1 MKKLFLVKA
10 IIPLVLLGCVSSKP
24 DVEGELSQE
33 NSTGSKTKLVKNME
47 QSTVEDKANHV
58 LQYREMI
65 YKKRSEESRQLRNYR
80 SMSISG
86 EIAPLL
92 EASEKGEDSAMYALG
107 IAYFFGQGVVKNDEE
122 SSKWV
127 LKAASLGNIG
137 AQADIGH
144 RYAVGLGVIKDDL
157 KAIEW
162 YRKAIKQ
169 GSGEAMGYLAWNY
182 SKGIVVNKNIELA
195 YSLYYLAE
203 MRGIPSAVERIQEL
217 EEEMSQEQVAAA
229 KNLATDCIINYFDN
243 CG

>member
-10 IIPLVLLGCVSSKP
+10 IIPLVLLGCVSSQS
-24 DVEGELSQE
+24 DDEGLLSQE
-33 NSTGSKTKLVKNME
+33 ISTESKTKPTQSLE
-47 QSTVEDKANHV
+47 QSTVEDKANHI

-65 YKKRSEESRQLRNYR
+65 TEKRIEESRQFRSYM
-80 SMSISG
+80 SMSYSG
-86 EIAPLL
+86 DIAPLL
-92 EASEKGEDSAMYALG
+92 EASEKGEASAMYALG
-107 IAYFFGQGVVKNDEE
+107 IAYFFGQGVVKNDEQ

-137 AQADIGH
+137 AQAEIGH

-169 GSGEAMGYLAWNY
+169 GSPEAMGYLAWNY
-182 SKGIVVNKNIELA
+182 SKSIGVNKNIEIA
-195 YSLYYLAE
+195 YSLYQLADNE
-203 MRGIPSAVERIQEL
+203 GLQSARERIQEL
-217 EEEMSQEQVAAA
+217 EQEMTQAQISTA
-229 KNLATDCIINYFDN
+229 KKLATDCVINYFDN

>member
-107 IAYFFGQGVVKNDEE
+107 IAYFFGKGVVKNDEE
-122 SSKWV
+122 STKWL
-127 LKAASLGNIG
+127 LKAASLGHTE
-137 AQADIGH
+137 AQAEIGH
-144 RYAVGLGVIKDDL
+144 RYGTGLGVVKNEKEEID
-157 KAIEW
+157 W

-169 GSGEAMGYLAWNY
+169 GSPEAMLYLAWDY
-182 SKGIVVNKNIELA
+182 SKGRSVDKDIERA
-195 YSLYYLAE
+195 YSLYLLARDQGRVKAKE
-203 MRGIPSAVERIQEL
+203 HIEKLAKVMTK
-217 EEEMSQEQVAAA
+217 EQIIGA
-229 KNLATDCIINYFDN
+229 KDLYYDCLSSFLGN